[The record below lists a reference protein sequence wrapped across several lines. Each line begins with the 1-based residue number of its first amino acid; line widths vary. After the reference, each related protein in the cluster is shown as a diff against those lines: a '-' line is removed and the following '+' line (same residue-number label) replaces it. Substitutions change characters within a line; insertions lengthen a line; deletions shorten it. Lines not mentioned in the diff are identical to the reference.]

1 MSTIHMTRQEN
12 NNNRVEPR
20 KFSLWLLI
28 IGMTMLFAAFT
39 SAYIVR
45 QAEGN
50 WYNFELS
57 PMFLYSTIVVL
68 FSSVT
73 MMLSYRA
80 AKNDELGQLK
90 TGLILTILLGLAFS
104 YLQWAGWQDMIANN
118 LFFTNPDDGTKVSAS
133 FLYVISGVHLLHLL
147 GGIIFLIVVLIK
159 AFGHQI
165 HKKNLLSINMC
176 NTYWHFV
183 GILWVY
189 LYLFFYLTREF

>member
-1 MSTIHMTRQEN
+1 MSAINIPRQEEQ
-12 NNNRVEPR
+12 NNRVEPR

-50 WYNFELS
+50 WYRFDLS
-57 PMFLYSTIVVL
+57 PMFLYSTIVVVM
-68 FSSVT
+68 SSVT
-73 MMLSYRA
+73 MIVAYKA

-90 TGLILTILLGLAFS
+90 VGITLTILLGLAFT
-104 YLQWAGWQDMIANN
+104 YLQWLGWQDMIANN

-147 GGIIFLIVVLIK
+147 GGIIFLLVMLIK
-159 AFGHQI
+159 ALNLQV

-189 LYLFFYLTREF
+189 LYLFFYLTKDF